1 MIYVNDNKVKIQGY
15 QKLLKVSDNEIVFMI
30 FKKTVFVEGI
40 DLSLSYFEK
49 DEFEVIGTINSI
61 TFN

>member
-30 FKKTVFVEGI
+30 FKKTVFVEGV

-61 TFN
+61 TFK

>member
-49 DEFEVIGTINSI
+49 DEFELIGTINSI
-61 TFN
+61 TFK